1 MNDHTN
7 QTGFDVPLK
16 DPSLIAWDDP
26 MLKEKLT
33 QWINDTIQKDF
44 NALVHW
50 LYQLDV
56 DEMILKQT
64 LKSNPETDAGA
75 LIAELAIKRAK
86 QKLFSKE
93 QTKNNGTENWEW
105 I

>member
-1 MNDHTN
+1 MIDHKN
-7 QTGFDVPLK
+7 QTDWEVLFK

-26 MLKEKLT
+26 LLKEKLT

-44 NALVHW
+44 NALIHW

-56 DEMILKQT
+56 DESVLKQT

-75 LIAELAIKRAK
+75 LIADLAIKRAK
-86 QKLFSKE
+86 QKRFSKE
-93 QTKNNGTENWEW
+93 QSKNNGTENWEW